1 MASPRFVID
10 TLYWLRRH
18 QAGLGLLVLGW
29 LIPWLIFVD
38 LAENVW
44 QSEGFVR
51 DKAILAWLQAHRH
64 PSLDAGA
71 VLLSRL
77 GGTVAMWTFCL
88 GLIGGLLLARQ
99 RWQAGLVGASM
110 GGTWVLHL
118 TVKAW
123 LERTRPAEWAPLVDE
138 PPIPATVY
146 SFPSGHA
153 IAAAALATALILLLW
168 PTRWRWLAFA
178 LGTTWAAAMGV
189 ARMYL
194 GAHYAS
200 DVAAGWVGSIG
211 WVMGVYLLFFRAYA
225 AGER

>member
-1 MASPRFVID
+1 MGIPRFAIN
-10 TLYWLRRH
+10 TLYSFRLH
-18 QAGLGLLVLGW
+18 KAGLALLVLGW
-29 LIPWLIFVD
+29 LIPWLIFVK

-44 QSEGFVR
+44 QNEGFVR
-51 DKAILAWLQAHRH
+51 DKAVLAWLQAHRH
-64 PSLDAGA
+64 PSLDAVA
-71 VLLSRL
+71 VVLSRL

-88 GLIGGLLLARQ
+88 GLMGGLLLAR
-99 RWQAGLVGASM
+99 RGWQAGLVGASM

-118 TVKAW
+118 AVKAW
-123 LERTRPAEWAPLVDE
+123 LERSRPAEWAPLVEE
-138 PPIPATVY
+138 PPIPAMVY

-153 IAAAALATALILLLW
+153 IASAALVTALIILLW

-178 LGTTWAAAMGV
+178 LGALWAAAMGL

-211 WVMGVYLLFFRAYA
+211 WVIGVYLLFFRTYSIN
-225 AGER
+225 EK